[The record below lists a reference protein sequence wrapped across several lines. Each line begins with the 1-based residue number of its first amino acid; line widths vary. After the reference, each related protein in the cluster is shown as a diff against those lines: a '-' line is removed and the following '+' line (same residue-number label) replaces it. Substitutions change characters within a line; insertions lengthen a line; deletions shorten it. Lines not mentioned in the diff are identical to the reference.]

1 MLKLLLYLTRKRSF
15 LLFVLLEL
23 IAFVLIIDA
32 HSYSKIKQHS
42 FNTAVSGFVNN
53 RLDVINYHF
62 NLAKTNQSLVEQNA
76 RLLKGIANNKK
87 EKSGVLPYQFDVL
100 PCFIISNQY
109 QFKNNSIIINKGEID
124 GVMPEMGIIGTNGII
139 GITQK
144 TSSHFAQ
151 VISVLNTYLKVSVSI
166 KNTNYTGFMQWNGNN
181 PNIFDVVDVPINANV
196 KQGDTL
202 VTSGVSNI
210 FPKGIPVGK
219 IINFEELTDRKS
231 YKIVLQPFMDM
242 TNLGAAYI
250 IKNKYKQEFDSINKA
265 K

>member
-1 MLKLLLYLTRKRSF
+1 
-15 LLFVLLEL
+15 
-23 IAFVLIIDA
+23 
-32 HSYSKIKQHS
+32 
-42 FNTAVSGFVNN
+42 
-53 RLDVINYHF
+53 
-62 NLAKTNQSLVEQNA
+62 LANQNS
-76 RLLKGIANNKK
+76 RLLKGIANKTYIN
-87 EKSGVLPYQFDVL
+87 SGVLPSQFDVI
-100 PCFIISNQY
+100 PCYAISNQY

-124 GVMPEMGIIGTNGII
+124 GVTPEMGVISTNGII

-196 KQGDTL
+196 GVGDTL

-219 IINFEELTDRKS
+219 IIDFKELTDRKS
-231 YKIVLQPFMDM
+231 YKIILRPFMDM

-250 IKNKYKQEFDSINKA
+250 IKNKYKQEFDSINKT